1 MSASSLNV
9 VIIMNEGHDLDRLF
23 AYEEPASRLELFVRI
38 VYGFLISIVLSIYGM
53 IAGICIFLQWFVIL
67 LLGRRSK
74 ALGDFIQGYL
84 EYQVHVLAYLNLM
97 TDRRPSIMP
106 GDVEIYEYVKK

>member
-1 MSASSLNV
+1 M
-9 VIIMNEGHDLDRLF
+9 DRLF